1 MEFRNLTPLHAMA
14 FNAVDVP
21 GNEIHVVALKAAYRL
36 EPAQSFDSDGDTH
49 RCVLLSGDNAVPLA
63 MADEYEGKT
72 GASSVK
78 WESDLAPF
86 KPKCDVLVRATAHAP
101 HGTPAASWP
110 ARVRVFD
117 AGTMVID
124 KGLRVTGPRSFTKG
138 WRGWKLGE
146 PEPTRAV
153 PVRWEQAY
161 GGTSRVALAQSAKGA
176 SADLELNEVCFT
188 NPLGRGW
195 VEKRFLDRA
204 THKSVVASLC
214 ASSIPGPLPKIAE
227 IAAPQIEAWDIP
239 ITSLDVAEHA
249 ASGLDARQMKE
260 VVASYATTPVGLGV
274 VGRAWTPRLQFAG
287 TYDETWH
294 KTRWPYHPV
303 DHDFHYWNGAPAD
316 QQIEWPAPGLAF
328 ELANLAP
335 PEHTRAGFL
344 RARLPGHRA
353 LVALR
358 FKSGEIVPLEMKL
371 DTLLIDTEEMRV
383 SATWRAVFPL
393 QPVVRVCE
401 ARFELDRHAPLL
413 RMAVPKTTSE
423 PEDAWQT
430 T

>member
-1 MEFRNLTPLHAMA
+1 MSSPR
-14 FNAVDVP
+14 
-21 GNEIHVVALKAAYRL
+21 AA
-36 EPAQSFDSDGDTH
+36 
-49 RCVLLSGDNAVPLA
+49 
-63 MADEYEGKT
+63 
-72 GASSVK
+72 
-78 WESDLAPF
+78 
-86 KPKCDVLVRATAHAP
+86 
-101 HGTPAASWP
+101 
-110 ARVRVFD
+110 
-117 AGTMVID
+117 
-124 KGLRVTGPRSFTKG
+124 
-138 WRGWKLGE
+138 
-146 PEPTRAV
+146 
-153 PVRWEQAY
+153 
-161 GGTSRVALAQSAKGA
+161 
-176 SADLELNEVCFT
+176 
-188 NPLGRGW
+188 
-195 VEKRFLDRA
+195 
-204 THKSVVASLC
+204 
-214 ASSIPGPLPKIAE
+214 
-227 IAAPQIEAWDIP
+227 
-239 ITSLDVAEHA
+239 
-249 ASGLDARQMKE
+249 
-260 VVASYATTPVGLGV
+260 TPVGLGV

-328 ELANLAP
+328 ELANLAL

-371 DTLLIDTEEMRV
+371 DTLSIDTEEMRV

-393 QPVVRVCE
+393 QPAVRVCE

>member
-1 MEFRNLTPLHAMA
+1 MEFRNLTPLHALA

-36 EPAQSFDSDGDTH
+36 EPAQSFDPDGDTH
-49 RCVLLSGDNAVPLA
+49 RCVLLSGDNAEPLA

-101 HGTPAASWP
+101 HGTPVASWP

-161 GGTSRVALAQSAKGA
+161 GGASRVALAPGATGA
-176 SADLELNEVCFT
+176 SAELELNEVCFT

-227 IAAPQIEAWDIP
+227 ILAPQIEAWDIP
-239 ITSLDVAEHA
+239 ITSLDVAEHS
-249 ASGLDARQMKE
+249 ASGLDAKQMKE
-260 VVASYATTPVGLGV
+260 VVARYTTTPVGLGV

-316 QQIEWPAPGLAF
+316 QQIEWPEPGLAF
-328 ELANLAP
+328 ELANLAL
-335 PEHTRAGFL
+335 PEHTHAGFL

-393 QPVVRVCE
+393 QPAVRVCE

-423 PEDAWQT
+423 LEDAWQT

>member
-14 FNAVDVP
+14 FNAVDIP

-36 EPAQSFDSDGDTH
+36 EPAQSFEPDGDTH

-117 AGTMVID
+117 TGTMVID

-161 GGTSRVALAQSAKGA
+161 GGTSRIVLAQSAKGA
-176 SADLELNEVCFT
+176 SADLELNEACFT

-239 ITSLDVAEHA
+239 ITSLDVAEHS
-249 ASGLDARQMKE
+249 ASGLDAKQMKE
-260 VVASYATTPVGLGV
+260 VVARYATTPVGLGV

-303 DHDFHYWNGAPAD
+303 DHDFHYWNGAPTD

-328 ELANLAP
+328 ELANLAL

-383 SATWRAVFPL
+383 SAIWRAVFPL
-393 QPVVRVCE
+393 QPAVRVCE

-423 PEDAWQT
+423 PEGAWQT